1 MMAPMP
7 SPLTVPAIPVAR
19 TAQPHDLE
27 ALLAFDP
34 IAATDARRADQIR
47 DAIAAG
53 TCFVA
58 TDAADRAIGYAWFHH
73 RFFGHGMIELLVVHS
88 DHRRRGVASALI
100 DHCARHACQTPKLF
114 TSTNRSNTPMRTLL
128 AKLGFALTGSID
140 DLDEGDP
147 ELVYV
152 KRT

>member
-1 MMAPMP
+1 MP
-7 SPLTVPAIPVAR
+7 SPPTVPITPATR
-19 TAQPHDLE
+19 TAQPHDVG

-34 IAATDARRADQIR
+34 IAASDPRRADQIQ
-47 DAIAAG
+47 DATAAG

-58 TDAADRAIGYAWFHH
+58 TDAADRPIGYACFHH
-73 RFFGHGMIELLVVHS
+73 RFFGHGMIELLVVHPG
-88 DHRRRGVASALI
+88 HRRRGVASTLI

-114 TSTNRSNTPMRTLL
+114 TSTNRSNTAMRGLL
-128 AKLGFALTGSID
+128 TKLGFAQTGSID

-152 KRT
+152 KRTGG